1 MVTKIENMA
10 SPTPSFRAS
19 LFGSFSLPHHCSCAR
34 KDFVIAHSESLVS
47 ADFFSSHLNCLIA
60 KKGVTTSA
68 FQRLRPRLSSLA
80 DPPADPP
87 AEAAQ
92 HGCDGSS
99 GRQRAPLFPAPGRGV
114 QFSAEAV
121 DGCGCFAPGTLSS
134 VPRGAET
141 TAPPVG
147 SRLGGQRDSLRPRT
161 KGSETLKGPQEQQ
174 RLDNKI
180 RPGVWGAGTWNT
192 TRALLSAIS
201 CHDFQGA
208 ASTGVTGRFAGLP
221 NLGRVSPNVALK
233 FRVVI

>member
-1 MVTKIENMA
+1 M
-10 SPTPSFRAS
+10 
-19 LFGSFSLPHHCSCAR
+19 
-34 KDFVIAHSESLVS
+34 
-47 ADFFSSHLNCLIA
+47 
-60 KKGVTTSA
+60 
-68 FQRLRPRLSSLA
+68 SSLA
-80 DPPADPP
+80 DPPADPPAHPP

-114 QFSAEAV
+114 QLFSAEAV